1 MKKDQIGHSTPWSKN
16 TGEFKYQKST
26 VRFYACYYIG
36 LLIENEVDN
45 PNYSGY
51 TLVPPILFEQE
62 TTGPLDL

>member
-1 MKKDQIGHSTPWSKN
+1 M
-16 TGEFKYQKST
+16 
-26 VRFYACYYIG
+26 CYYIG

-62 TTGPLDL
+62 MTGPLDLYL